1 MVTFLGFNASLSIR
15 ASPSVD
21 NNAVTHFSSLI
32 NPSLTV
38 TYMCTTVPHLLI
50 IISPGVVNREL
61 TAKVSTR
68 INVCSVLQFNL
79 VALADLYQ

>member
-1 MVTFLGFNASLSIR
+1 MTVVLVYKKVAQNRQIK
-15 ASPSVD
+15 SVIK
-21 NNAVTHFSSLI
+21 F
-32 NPSLTV
+32 
-38 TYMCTTVPHLLI
+38 
-50 IISPGVVNREL
+50 NREL